1 MVMRVVLVLLHGVT
15 YVAAAVR
22 AISRTRCRMGGSA
35 MIVAG
40 RACVC
45 MSMIPVC
52 DGRYGGG
59 SRWHVE

>member
-1 MVMRVVLVLLHGVT
+1 MVMRVVLVLLHGMT

-22 AISRTRCRMGGSA
+22 AISRTRCGMGGSA

-45 MSMIPVC
+45 MEDMGEEAVGMSNRI
-52 DGRYGGG
+52 DA
-59 SRWHVE
+59 